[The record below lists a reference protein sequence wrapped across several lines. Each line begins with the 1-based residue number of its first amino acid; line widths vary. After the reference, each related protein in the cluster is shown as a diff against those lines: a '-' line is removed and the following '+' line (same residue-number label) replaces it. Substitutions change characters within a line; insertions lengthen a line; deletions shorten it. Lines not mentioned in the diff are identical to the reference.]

1 MPNIKFEFKRGF
13 FDNNFNLAF
22 ISLIGFPFIL
32 IKNKSLDLTFGCI
45 IFTIYSIITYISL
58 SNIFKITICDNE
70 TELINIFGKKILIPN
85 NKIFFSEEYYR
96 KETKDSV
103 MHTLKLKIQFPNRKI
118 TFYKDEEPNYDEVI
132 TYCKEKYTYSNKKI
146 LNYRFY
152 IIPLLIIC
160 SGIYFLIFTINSFEK
175 KKQDNLKSIQ
185 EFGYIKLKGTFQDYK
200 NIGKSSSYILIQLK
214 EYPELDFSP
223 IISIQNSSEF
233 DDKLSTKG
241 EKITIYISPNE
252 YKKKIKK
259 TASQKF
265 YDKYFSYNEITVYK
279 LQ

>member
-1 MPNIKFEFKRGF
+1 MSNIKFEFKRGF
-13 FDNNFNLAF
+13 FDNSFNLAF
-22 ISLIGFPFIL
+22 ISLIGLPFIL
-32 IKNKSLDLTFGCI
+32 IKNNSLDLTFGCI

-70 TELINIFGKKILIPN
+70 TELTNIFGKKTLIPN

-103 MHTLKLKIQFPNRKI
+103 IHTLKLKIQFPNRKI
-118 TFYKDEEPNYDEVI
+118 TFYKDEELNYDEVI

-146 LNYRFY
+146 VNYRFY

-214 EYPELDFSP
+214 EYPKFDFSP
-223 IISIQNSSEF
+223 IISIQNSPEF
-233 DDKLSTKG
+233 DDKLSNKG

-259 TASQKF
+259 TTSQKF